1 MSSSKVVLGVV
12 IGAAAGAI
20 LGVLF
25 APDKGKDTRKKI
37 ASKSGDAVGKLKSKF
52 SDFVDS
58 ISAHVEGAMEEG
70 EQIIEAGKQKTNQL
84 KAEVSNS
91 FS

>member
-1 MSSSKVVLGVV
+1 MNSSKVVLGVV

-37 ASKSGDAVGKLKSKF
+37 MSKSGDAVDKLKEKF
-52 SDFVDS
+52 TDFVDS
-58 ISAHVEGAMEEG
+58 VASQIEGVKTDVEELT
-70 EQIIEAGKQKTNQL
+70 EAGKA
-84 KAEVSNS
+84 KAYQFKADVKNGMS
-91 FS
+91 